1 MPLDPRLNA
10 RPSQAFAPT
19 YLPTPTFGLDNF
31 SRLAPLGPTLPA
43 AAQPTL
49 DQLEGP
55 PTGGSLPTTMEPAL
69 PMLLAGGAT
78 GVYLQSG
85 SRGPDVQLVQR
96 QLLTAGFNPGAVD
109 GVMGPQTVQA
119 LRQFQAS
126 RGLATDGVVGART
139 WLSLRRSMAMR
150 LWFAQMLLNFA
161 WSPVFFGLRDP
172 TSAMIIILGLLVS
185 VAGFIAVSWR
195 QDRTAAL
202 LFLPY
207 LAWVAFASALNGAIL
222 ALN

>member
-1 MPLDPRLNA
+1 MRNTPLVYLVFIILVLGIGLLIGASNVPDDWYQSLA
-10 RPSQAFAPT
+10 KPSFNPPNWVFAPVW
-19 YLPTPTFGLDNF
+19 
-31 SRLAPLGPTLPA
+31 
-43 AAQPTL
+43 
-49 DQLEGP
+49 
-55 PTGGSLPTTMEPAL
+55 SLL
-69 PMLLAGGAT
+69 YI
-78 GVYLQSG
+78 VI
-85 SRGPDVQLVQR
+85 
-96 QLLTAGFNPGAVD
+96 
-109 GVMGPQTVQA
+109 
-119 LRQFQAS
+119 
-126 RGLATDGVVGART
+126 GVVGART

-150 LWFAQMLLNFA
+150 LWFAQMIFNFA

>member
-1 MPLDPRLNA
+1 MNNKPLVYLAFIILVLGIGLLIGASNVPDDWYQSLA
-10 RPSQAFAPT
+10 KPSFNPPNWVFAPVW
-19 YLPTPTFGLDNF
+19 
-31 SRLAPLGPTLPA
+31 
-43 AAQPTL
+43 
-49 DQLEGP
+49 
-55 PTGGSLPTTMEPAL
+55 SLL
-69 PMLLAGGAT
+69 YI
-78 GVYLQSG
+78 VI
-85 SRGPDVQLVQR
+85 
-96 QLLTAGFNPGAVD
+96 
-109 GVMGPQTVQA
+109 
-119 LRQFQAS
+119 
-126 RGLATDGVVGART
+126 GVVGART

-172 TSAMIIILGLLVS
+172 TSAMVIILGLLVS